1 MQLYLYYMMRFKIE
15 KPKSS
20 EIKLEK
26 ISKILSSKK
35 RAQILEF
42 VKKCIELDYVCWDKM
57 RHKEPSPKG
66 VSKIEL
72 WMVIKMIRELK
83 SVKSVVL
90 DKKGIFFTW
99 LKLDYFEEFFHELDM
114 STGGELFVEKS
125 GIKKANRQKLITRGI
140 MEEAIASSQLE
151 GAATSRKAAKKLL
164 REGRKPKNESEQ
176 MIVNNYNSMKAVEE
190 DYKDKE
196 MSIGF
201 ILELHGLITKDTL
214 DSEGKKSKMRA
225 KNDPVYVTD
234 KLTGVIYHEGPNVKF
249 VKKELEKLI
258 KFANNKLGDEAFI
271 HPIIKAIILHFWIG
285 YLHPFTDGNGRLA
298 RLLFYWY
305 LIKEGYW
312 AFVYLPISKAIKLS
326 PKQYS
331 MAYVYS
337 EQDDND
343 MTYFIDYNIKKIKLA
358 VKEFK
363 QYLQEKAKENLSM
376 KKRSEAIYDLNT
388 RQVQL
393 LQFLHGDTD
402 ERTNL
407 TIHMNINQIS
417 KRTASK
423 DLKDLVKKKFLIR
436 VKQGRNVFYYGT
448 DKISKLF

>member
-1 MQLYLYYMMRFKIE
+1 MMHFKLE
-15 KPKSS
+15 KPELSGAQ
-20 EIKLEK
+20 LEK
-26 ISKILSSKK
+26 ISKIFDSKNK
-35 RAQILEF
+35 DEI
-42 VKKCIELDYVCWDKM
+42 LDYIKKFLGSDYVYWDRM

-66 VSKIEL
+66 VSKEEL
-72 WMVIKMIRELK
+72 WMIIKIFRE
-83 SVKSVVL
+83 SQRVKSVVI
-90 DKKGIFFTW
+90 DIKNKPFTW
-99 LKLDYFEEFFHELDM
+99 SKLDYFEEFFHELDM

-125 GIKKANRQKLITRGI
+125 GFKKANKQKLITRGI

-176 MIVNNYNSMKAVEE
+176 MIVNNYYSMKAVEE
-190 DYKDKE
+190 DHKERE
-196 MSIGF
+196 MSMGL
-201 ILELHGLITKDTL
+201 ILELHSLITKDTL
-214 DSEGKKSKMRA
+214 DSEGKPPRMR
-225 KNDPVYVTD
+225 KKDDPIYVTD
-234 KLTGVIYHEGPNVKF
+234 KLTGEIYHEGPNAKF

-258 KFANNKLGDEAFI
+258 NFANNELGGEKFI
-271 HPIIKAIILHFWIG
+271 HPVIKAVMIHFWVG

-312 AFVYLPISKAIKLS
+312 AFVYLPISKAINLS

-363 QYLQEKAKENLSM
+363 KYVESQTKENLKM
-376 KKRSEAIYDLNT
+376 KKRSETTHNLNA

-393 LQFLHGDTD
+393 LQFLHGDPD
-402 ERTNL
+402 EKTNL
-407 TIHMNINQIS
+407 AIHTNINQIS

-423 DLKDLVKKKFLIR
+423 DLKDLVRKKFLTR
-436 VKQGRNVFYYGT
+436 EKQGKNVHYYGT
-448 DKISKLF
+448 TEINKLF